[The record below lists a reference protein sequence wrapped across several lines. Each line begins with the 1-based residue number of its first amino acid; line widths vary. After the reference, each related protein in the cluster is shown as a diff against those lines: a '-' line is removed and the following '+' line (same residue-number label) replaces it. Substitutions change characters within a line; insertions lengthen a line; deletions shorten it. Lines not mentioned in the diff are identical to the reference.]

1 MVKLVIRTLDRTSFD
16 IEAGA
21 EDSVLDVKKK
31 IEAAHA
37 HPANAQRLL
46 FKGTRCAVPM
56 GVD

>member
-21 EDSVLDVKKK
+21 DDSVLDVKKK

-46 FKGTRCAVPM
+46 FKGTRCAVILE
-56 GVD
+56 